1 MAAFC
6 SLPKPALMT
15 TACAFQT
22 REEGLRAPC
31 VRFLDADPGSSRIL
45 PRRSTL
51 RICRRELQF
60 LRDLLHQINISQAG
74 GKSRVTHTCRGIKD
88 LHTCSRYQKGNTPPP
103 PLRNPPSRRPSQEA
117 RPSPA
122 PPRSSLAFFSFHC
135 ACPASALQMTQFL
148 FLGGSIGGDVP
159 KPRRARQ
166 VRGRA
171 APAAARAES
180 PAGLRSPQTLHP

>member
-60 LRDLLHQINISQAG
+60 LRDLLHQINISRAG
-74 GKSRVTHTCRGIKD
+74 GK
-88 LHTCSRYQKGNTPPP
+88 TCSRYQKGNTPPP

-148 FLGGSIGGDVP
+148 FLGGSTGGDVP
-159 KPRRARQ
+159 KPRHARQ

-171 APAAARAES
+171 APTATRAES